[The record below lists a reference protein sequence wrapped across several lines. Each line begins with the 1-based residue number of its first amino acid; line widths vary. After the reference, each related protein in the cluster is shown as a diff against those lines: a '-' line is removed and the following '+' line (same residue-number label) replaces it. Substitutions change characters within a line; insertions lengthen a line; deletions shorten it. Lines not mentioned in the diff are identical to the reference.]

1 MDTARGL
8 DDERIERDAD
18 SSGDSG
24 PDSADAGV
32 NDAMFDLGGDERR
45 MHVRAYNHWV
55 SLLKGRP
62 YPSISDLDPA
72 GITDFGPHSVL
83 LDFSGGVDDPGI
95 AYLGAAL
102 RAECAL
108 EGTITSIADVPS
120 RSLLSRLTDHY
131 LQIIANR
138 APIGFEAEFVGS
150 RGCTTLYRGI
160 LMPFSSSGDD
170 IDFLFGVINW
180 KELVDDVL
188 QATLDAE
195 LDAAVRS
202 IPRTDV
208 DAPVWA
214 DGPSGGFG
222 LSVDPVPATAPA
234 PSPALLPVASSM
246 APPAPAPV
254 HAPVIATEAPG
265 ASAPDEFLLTE
276 LAPPEPSAAEFG
288 ASNTLADQL
297 AAARES
303 AAQVRA
309 ADTRR
314 RTALYR
320 ALGRAHDFSLATDA
334 NVADYAEILSD
345 ACIAAPSAA
354 PMTPVVELVFG
365 ADYDAV
371 RLAEFA
377 TVLQHARRIGI
388 GMGGL
393 APLLG
398 RTPGGI
404 KAIAAAARAATETAK
419 PRRKKAPA
427 IPPVLTHLALETEAA
442 VGETVI
448 LVARAAPNGG
458 LDILGSVT
466 GDAALARQAVRALR

>member
-8 DDERIERDAD
+8 DDERVERED
-18 SSGDSG
+18 
-24 PDSADAGV
+24 DSADAGV

-62 YPSISDLDPA
+62 YPSIRDLDPA

-83 LDFSGGVDDPGI
+83 LDFSDGVDDPGI

-102 RAECAL
+102 RTECAL

-202 IPRTDV
+202 VPRTDV

-222 LSVDPVPATAPA
+222 LSVDPVPAPIPSPA
-234 PSPALLPVASSM
+234 PSPAALSPAASSI
-246 APPAPAPV
+246 APAAPAPAIP
-254 HAPVIATEAPG
+254 APVYAPVV
-265 ASAPDEFLLTE
+265 ANDAPSVEPDEFLLTE
-276 LAPPEPSAAEFG
+276 LAPPEPVPAEFG
-288 ASNTLADQL
+288 AASTLVDQL

-314 RTALYR
+314 RASLYR
-320 ALGRAHDFSLATDA
+320 ALGRAHDFSLGAEQ
-334 NVADYAEILSD
+334 NPADYAEILSD
-345 ACIAAPSAA
+345 ACIAAHAAA
-354 PMTPVVELVFG
+354 PTTPIVELVFG
-365 ADYDAV
+365 AEYDAV

-377 TVLQHARRIGI
+377 TVLQHARRIGV

-404 KAIAAAARAATETAK
+404 KAIAATERAATEPAK

-427 IPPVLTHLALETEAA
+427 IPPVLAHVTLETGAA
-442 VGETVI
+442 AGETVI

-458 LDILGSVT
+458 LDIIGSVSD
-466 GDAALARQAVRALR
+466 DAALTRQAVRALR